1 MKPFELETYIFI
13 FYFETKKL
21 STNEK
26 MVQNMV
32 QKANPKVIPINK
44 KWYKYTSNILY
55 TFFATSCSGKRNRVN
70 SINPSSLLDYCL
82 NTFSRSINPLS
93 WLGLLNKSSGFSA
106 NNPFGTPLRY
116 VPQGL
121 LAEKPSDLFNKPNQ
135 LRGLMDLSKVLSA
148 LIKQRR
154 GITPILT
161 LFCLAHVCK

>member
-93 WLGLLNKSSGFSA
+93 WL
-106 NNPFGTPLRY
+106 RY

-154 GITPILT
+154 GINPILKYSSGVMSGG
-161 LFCLAHVCK
+161 L